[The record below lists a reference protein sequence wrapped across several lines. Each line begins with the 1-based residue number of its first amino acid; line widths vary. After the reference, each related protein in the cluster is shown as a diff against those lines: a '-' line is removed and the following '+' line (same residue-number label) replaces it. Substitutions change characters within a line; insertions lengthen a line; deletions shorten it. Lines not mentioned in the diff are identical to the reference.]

1 MLSTI
6 RLVKL
11 LSTRWSTDSLFALI
25 DLWAANST
33 RPCWYFRIIAFRLLH
48 TLSHPLSHWNTI
60 AFYTCLLSQFRTFA
74 FYTSPHSYVEASSAN
89 IFTSYSLLY
98 LHCYCNDIIMRAA
111 RLKECIIDINH
122 WMNANQLKL
131 NTEKTEL
138 LWKGSRYNISQC
150 QGHGPAIQLGMYQP
164 VTICSCWA
172 AVWAVR
178 SSVSISVPPAA
189 TYSCQGS
196 RRTRMVSCHWA
207 NDMELVLKWS
217 SWSWS
222 EHWQLST
229 HSQDVSVWTTRR
241 VLSALEALCD
251 NALYKS
257 TFTFTLHHYP
267 TDSYQSQFIV
277 MMCTDLADVAL
288 HG

>member
-1 MLSTI
+1 MPGSWSSYTTWHVPACDHMQLLGCCLS
-6 RLVKL
+6 R
-11 LSTRWSTDSLFALI
+11 SLK
-25 DLWAANST
+25 WQN
-33 RPCWYFRIIAFRLLH
+33 
-48 TLSHPLSHWNTI
+48 
-60 AFYTCLLSQFRTFA
+60 
-74 FYTSPHSYVEASSAN
+74 
-89 IFTSYSLLY
+89 
-98 LHCYCNDIIMRAA
+98 
-111 RLKECIIDINH
+111 
-122 WMNANQLKL
+122 
-131 NTEKTEL
+131 
-138 LWKGSRYNISQC
+138 
-150 QGHGPAIQLGMYQP
+150 
-164 VTICSCWA
+164 
-172 AVWAVR
+172 
-178 SSVSISVPPAA
+178 VSISVPPAA

-196 RRTRMVSCHWA
+196 RRTRTVSCHWA

>member
-6 RLVKL
+6 RLVKVL
-11 LSTRWSTDSLFALI
+11 ITRWSTDSLFALI

-48 TLSHPLSHWNTI
+48 TLLHPLSHWNTI
-60 AFYTCLLSQFRTFA
+60 AFDTCLLSQFRTFA

-178 SSVSISVPPAA
+178 SSDRTSASPFRQLPLTRAKVPDGHVRSRATGPMTWNLFWSDLHDPDLSIDSFRH
-189 TYSCQGS
+189 T
-196 RRTRMVSCHWA
+196 
-207 NDMELVLKWS
+207 LK
-217 SWSWS
+217 
-222 EHWQLST
+222 
-229 HSQDVSVWTTRR
+229 
-241 VLSALEALCD
+241 
-251 NALYKS
+251 
-257 TFTFTLHHYP
+257 TFLFEQHVVYWVH
-267 TDSYQSQFIV
+267 
-277 MMCTDLADVAL
+277 
-288 HG
+288 